1 MNPVNAKFVNID
13 IPIDWAA
20 LLESVKPQQGVEIT
34 TDPAIWRM
42 EVPDYTE
49 ILNLWNKAN
58 YFQDAVKWI
67 NYYPGQHYSQ
77 EDIDET
83 LCKHL
88 NVKYRRSWL
97 SRIDPGYSA
106 PWHWDVEDDKEEEEN
121 ALRFSVFL
129 GDGKLGHIFI
139 LGKETS
145 EWKPGDEDYFI
156 NMKHGSI
163 IEWNSYRNWH
173 IGANIGLVPKYM
185 YHLKATRL

>member
-1 MNPVNAKFVNID
+1 MNPKNAKFVTID
-13 IPIDWAA
+13 IPIDWKQ
-20 LLESVKPQQGVEIT
+20 LLESVKTQEGVEIT
-34 TDPAIWRM
+34 PDPSIWRM

-49 ILNLWNKAN
+49 ILNIWKNAN
-58 YFQDAVKWI
+58 YLMEAIKWI
-67 NYYPGQHYSQ
+67 NYYPGQHYS
-77 EDIDET
+77 ENDIDKV
-83 LCKHL
+83 LCEHL

-106 PWHWDVEDDKEEEEN
+106 PWHWDVEDDPEEEEN

-139 LGKETS
+139 LGKEHLG
-145 EWKPGDEDYFI
+145 EEDYFI

-163 IEWNSYRNWH
+163 IEWNNYHDWH
-173 IGANIGLVPKYM
+173 LGANVGLEPKYM

>member
-1 MNPVNAKFVNID
+1 MDLKNAKFVDIE
-13 IPIDWAA
+13 IPIDWQS

-42 EVPDYTE
+42 EVPAYTE
-49 ILNLWNKAN
+49 ILNIWNKAN
-58 YFQDAVKWI
+58 YPNDAVKWI
-67 NYYPGQHYSQ
+67 NYYPGQHYS
-77 EDIDET
+77 EDDIDRT
-83 LCKHL
+83 LCKYL

-106 PWHWDVEDDKEEEEN
+106 PWHWDVEDDAEEEEN

-139 LGKETS
+139 LGGES
-145 EWKPGDEDYFI
+145 GEPGNEDYFI

-163 IEWNSYRNWH
+163 IEWNNYHNWH
-173 IGANIGLVPKYM
+173 IGANIGLQPKYM